1 MDPNYQQIRE
11 WFQANGD
18 WNHILRHTLTSESVV
33 LDIGAYTG
41 VWIEKMCKIYPC
53 RFYAIEPIRPFYET
67 IQRKFANIPTV
78 HAKQVGIGVKKETI
92 TVNMAATQNDATQ
105 LISVQ
110 NNGQNAQNAQNA
122 QIELEP
128 LEKIMADWSISKIDL
143 LQINIEGAEYDILEN
158 WMESGMIKKIQTI
171 QIQFHNFPQIEN
183 YVERRA
189 TIRNQLRENGF
200 RETYNFQWVWECWTQ
215 NSS

>member
-1 MDPNYQQIRE
+1 
-11 WFQANGD
+11 
-18 WNHILRHTLTSESVV
+18 
-33 LDIGAYTG
+33 
-41 VWIEKMCKIYPC
+41 
-53 RFYAIEPIRPFYET
+53 
-67 IQRKFANIPTV
+67 V
-78 HAKQVGIGVKKETI
+78 HAKQVGIGVKEETI

>member
-1 MDPNYQQIRE
+1 MDPKYQQIRE
-11 WFQANGD
+11 WFAVKGD
-18 WNHILRHTLTSESVV
+18 WTHILQHPLTLESVV

-41 VWIEKMCKIYPC
+41 IWIEKMHKIYPC

-67 IQRKFANIPTV
+67 IRRKFANIPTV
-78 HAKQVGIGVKKETI
+78 HAKQVGIGVKEETI
-92 TVNMAATQNDATQ
+92 TINMAATQNDATQ
-105 LISVQ
+105 LIPVGTHTQ
-110 NNGQNAQNAQNA
+110 NMENA
-122 QIELEP
+122 QIQLEP
-128 LEKIMADWSISKIDL
+128 LDKIMADWNILKIDL

-158 WMESGMIKKIQTI
+158 WIETGMIKKIKTI

-189 TIRNQLRENGF
+189 NIRDKLQQGGF

-215 NSS
+215 I